1 MKRSLPIGID
11 NFKMLCTRDYYYV
24 DKSLLIKELL
34 DLKESVI
41 LFMRP
46 RRFGKTLNLSMLRY
60 FFEDTGNAIENA
72 GNAQLFTGL
81 KIMNAGD
88 KYIKKMGQYPI
99 INLTLKLAKQ
109 TTFHYAL
116 NCIKEAIAEEYAR
129 HEAVVMKHLTNEAN
143 REKFIALRNR
153 KADDAEYLTSL
164 AFLSKCLYQ
173 VYNKKC
179 IILIDEYDVP
189 LENAYFAGFYNE
201 MTGFIR
207 SLFESALKT
216 NDTLEFAVIT
226 GCLRIS
232 KESIFTGLNHLN
244 IISILDKQYSEHFGF
259 TADEVRDVISY
270 YEREDRMDDMKMWYD
285 GYTFGNTD
293 IYNPWSVIKFMYDLN
308 ADKNAFPRP
317 YWANTSSNDIIRTM
331 IQKANQ
337 ETRGQIEALLSGE
350 TMEVQIHE
358 DITYE
363 DIEEN
368 SGHLWNFLYFTG
380 YLTKRGEIFRDRN
393 IIIQAALP
401 NEELKNVYENIV
413 LNWFREKVRKLD
425 FHDLYQAMEDRN
437 TAQMSKIL
445 CEQLMATI
453 SFYDNAENFYHG
465 FLAGI
470 LSQSSNYLV
479 KSNRESGNGRSDIL
493 VKSPSLRGK
502 AFVLELKVSDNI
514 DDLEKDAE
522 RAIHQIYDKKYVE
535 EVRNEGYKNITCYG
549 ISFYRKDC
557 EVRCG
562 DT

>member
-1 MKRSLPIGID
+1 
-11 NFKMLCTRDYYYV
+11 
-24 DKSLLIKELL
+24 
-34 DLKESVI
+34 
-41 LFMRP
+41 
-46 RRFGKTLNLSMLRY
+46 
-60 FFEDTGNAIENA
+60 
-72 GNAQLFTGL
+72 
-81 KIMNAGD
+81 
-88 KYIKKMGQYPI
+88 
-99 INLTLKLAKQ
+99 
-109 TTFHYAL
+109 
-116 NCIKEAIAEEYAR
+116 
-129 HEAVVMKHLTNEAN
+129 
-143 REKFIALRNR
+143 
-153 KADDAEYLTSL
+153 
-164 AFLSKCLYQ
+164 
-173 VYNKKC
+173 
-179 IILIDEYDVP
+179 
-189 LENAYFAGFYNE
+189 
-201 MTGFIR
+201 
-207 SLFESALKT
+207 
-216 NDTLEFAVIT
+216 
-226 GCLRIS
+226 
-232 KESIFTGLNHLN
+232 
-244 IISILDKQYSEHFGF
+244 
-259 TADEVRDVISY
+259 
-270 YEREDRMDDMKMWYD
+270 MDDMKMWYD

-331 IQKANQ
+331 IQRANQ

-470 LSQSSNYLV
+470 LSQSSSYLV